1 MKTKTSEWFE
11 VKFQYEKTLENGT
24 EKKVTELYVVDAIS
38 FSEAETTIIEKME
51 PYVSTETFIKGI
63 SRAPYKQ
70 IFFDEREST
79 DKYYKVKLDFITIDE
94 KTEKEKKSTVTY
106 LVQAANLDE
115 AKKNI
120 NEIMG
125 KTMIDYDIQSIAETK
140 IIDVFEHGEK

>member
-51 PYVSTETFIKGI
+51 LYVSTETFIKGI

-70 IFFDEREST
+70 IIFDERDSA
-79 DKYYKVKLDFITIDE
+79 DKYYKAKLDFITFDE
-94 KTEKEKKSTVTY
+94 RTGNEKKTTVTF
-106 LVQAANLDE
+106 LVQAASIDE
-115 AKKNI
+115 AKKSI
-120 NEIMG
+120 TEMM
-125 KTMIDYDIQSIAETK
+125 KDTMSDYVIQAIAETK
-140 IIDVFEHGEK
+140 IMDVFEHE

>member
-70 IFFDEREST
+70 INFDERDSA
-79 DKYYKVKLDFITIDE
+79 DKYYKAKLDFITFDE
-94 KTEKEKKSTVTY
+94 RIGNEKKTTVTF
-106 LVQAANLDE
+106 LVQAASIDE
-115 AKKNI
+115 AKKSI
-120 NEIMG
+120 TEMM
-125 KTMIDYDIQSIAETK
+125 KDTMSDYVIQAIAETK
-140 IIDVFEHGEK
+140 IMDVFEHE

>member
-51 PYVSTETFIKGI
+51 LYVSTETVIKGI

-70 IFFDEREST
+70 IIFDERLFD
-79 DKYYKVKLDFITIDE
+79 DKYYKAKLDFITFDE
-94 KTEKEKKSTVTY
+94 RTGNEKKTTVTF
-106 LVQAANLDE
+106 LVQAASIDE
-115 AKKNI
+115 AKKSI
-120 NEIMG
+120 TEMM
-125 KTMIDYDIQSIAETK
+125 KDTMSDYVIQAIAETK
-140 IIDVFEHGEK
+140 IMDVFEHE

>member
-70 IFFDEREST
+70 IIFDERDSA
-79 DKYYKVKLDFITIDE
+79 DKYYKAKLDFITFDE
-94 KTEKEKKSTVTY
+94 RTGNE
-106 LVQAANLDE
+106 NL
-115 AKKNI
+115 
-120 NEIMG
+120 
-125 KTMIDYDIQSIAETK
+125 
-140 IIDVFEHGEK
+140 